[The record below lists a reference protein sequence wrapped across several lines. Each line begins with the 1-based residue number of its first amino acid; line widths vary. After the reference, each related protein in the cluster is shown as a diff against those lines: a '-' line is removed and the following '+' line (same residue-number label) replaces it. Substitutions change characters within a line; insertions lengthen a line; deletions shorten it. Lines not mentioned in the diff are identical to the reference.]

1 MLNAYNAVLTLHI
14 VAGIVGLFAFW
25 TPAVARKGG
34 AVHVRAGRV
43 FFYCAGAI
51 ALTGAGMAALILAA
65 PLAVKPPPRALT
77 ADAAASYAAAYRSF
91 VPFLVYLVLI
101 TFTPVHHGM
110 RVLQTRH
117 APHLLRTPFHTAI
130 NAIAILSS
138 FVLIAFGISLR
149 QPVFLALS
157 PIGVLAGWGHLQFAR
172 RPYPTRMAW
181 WYEHMGSML
190 GGGVAFHTAFMVLG
204 AGRLLG
210 ISIDGTWAIVP
221 WLLPTIIGIPAGTIW
236 VRYYRRKF
244 KEDGRMVP
252 AAEPRVMAGLEPR
265 S

>member
-1 MLNAYNAVLTLHI
+1 MLNAYHAVLTLHI
-14 VAGIVGLFAFW
+14 VAGIIGLFAFW
-25 TPAVARKGG
+25 TPAFARKGG
-34 AVHVRAGRV
+34 AVHMRAGRV
-43 FFYCAGAI
+43 FFYCTCAI
-51 ALTGAGMAALILAA
+51 ALSGFGMAALILAD
-65 PLAVKPPPRALT
+65 PIAVKPPVRALT
-77 ADAAASYAAAYRSF
+77 AEGAGAHAAAYRSY

-101 TFTPVHHGM
+101 TFTPVYHGV

-117 APHLLRTPFHTAI
+117 APHLLRTPFHTFV
-130 NAIAILSS
+130 NATAILSS
-138 FVLIAFGISLR
+138 FVLIGFGIWLR

-190 GGGVAFHTAFMVLG
+190 GGGVAFHTAFLVLG

-210 ISIDGTWAIVP
+210 ISIDGTWAILP
-221 WLLPTIIGIPAGTIW
+221 WLLPTIIGIPAGTFW

-244 KEDGRMVP
+244 RENGRVEP
-252 AAEPRVMAGLEPR
+252 AAAA
-265 S
+265 